1 MPPDMNEIHYNTLIG
16 NLKLLWH
23 CNYAL

>member
-1 MPPDMNEIHYNTLIG
+1 MNEIHYNTLIG